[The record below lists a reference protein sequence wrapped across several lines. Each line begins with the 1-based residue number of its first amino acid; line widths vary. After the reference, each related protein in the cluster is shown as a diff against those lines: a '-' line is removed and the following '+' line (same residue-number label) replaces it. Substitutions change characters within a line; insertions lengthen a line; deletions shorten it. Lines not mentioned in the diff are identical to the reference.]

1 MSDEDKIEEAI
12 PQNPNDNDKSSIKNV
27 PENNCRKK
35 KKFYVIGGVLL
46 FFVVIATITLST
58 FSFTKTV
65 RKRKRTLGPELSSAF
80 ENRRFSVSLP
90 KFDPSI
96 LSGYSQCDNLIYD
109 IEESLK
115 DFSNEL
121 ILEELSY
128 EESLVFSPTFRAAPM
143 VMMSNDSNGRMPVAV
158 PTSAKINTEK
168 SAKDSSA
175 SFENAGEDSFGTNN
189 QVAGVEEADIVKSDG
204 THVFTVYGTDIV
216 TLDTQGNELSR
227 LSLLDDIKLT
237 QTPTPTPGQDENEDD
252 GNNKRSLKSIPYYHD
267 PIPRVNGLIM
277 YGNRLVAFVSNN
289 DMRYNYLSYTDS
301 NAVVV
306 VIMDIGAD
314 DGKLT
319 IVEHGRVKGK
329 YQAARSMDQ
338 NVHLVTTSRIDTFD
352 LGYSLRRWRH
362 DYDTLNDKEYLNAAF
377 DVAEATIPKIAEQ
390 LVHDLISSVDDEKS
404 GGGSRA
410 EYDPE
415 SCRHIARVSNYK
427 YGRDLEN
434 ASELSKDSDPTGG
447 SGSLNGFVRIMSFD
461 VMSSS
466 PGEVLSNAHLTGS
479 FVPTSYADIYASQDK
494 LFLGGRGY
502 QKDPASH
509 IWKDYTY
516 VTAFDLTG
524 ASASPL
530 ATGILPG
537 YTLNQFSFDFY
548 NDHLR
553 VATSTSA
560 NRRWNHENG
569 SFDVFAESTNQVLV
583 SEIKDGSINIVGELT
598 GLGPTERV
606 YAVRF
611 LADRGFV
618 VTFQQIDPF
627 YTLDLT
633 DPTKPTMMGEL
644 KIPGFSN
651 YLHPVDDDYILA
663 IGQDADE
670 MGRTTG
676 LQVALFDVSDM
687 SNPEQIAKYVVEGS
701 SYSSAQN
708 DHYAFRYL
716 PVSRKLIIP
725 LSWYDWDPVTG
736 RYSSDSFDG
745 FHVYNIDPHA
755 EEIVDAENNEKS
767 EKITL
772 DFEVSHYREEESRYC
787 YGMANLS
794 PRSLVFA
801 GDLMTMK
808 SHSVNVN
815 TISSKT
821 LINAVN
827 LDENRN
833 ATICVGWWW

>member
-1 MSDEDKIEEAI
+1 MEMTTAEFAADDAAESDASG
-12 PQNPNDNDKSSIKNV
+12 SS
-27 PENNCRKK
+27 
-35 KKFYVIGGVLL
+35 
-46 FFVVIATITLST
+46 
-58 FSFTKTV
+58 
-65 RKRKRTLGPELSSAF
+65 
-80 ENRRFSVSLP
+80 
-90 KFDPSI
+90 
-96 LSGYSQCDNLIYD
+96 
-109 IEESLK
+109 
-115 DFSNEL
+115 
-121 ILEELSY
+121 
-128 EESLVFSPTFRAAPM
+128 
-143 VMMSNDSNGRMPVAV
+143 
-158 PTSAKINTEK
+158 EK
-168 SAKDSSA
+168 S
-175 SFENAGEDSFGTNN
+175 GEDSFGTNN
-189 QVAGVEEADIVKSDG
+189 QVEGVDEADIVKSDG
-204 THVFTVYGTDIV
+204 THVFTVYGSDIV

-227 LSLLDDIKLT
+227 LSLNVKPKPEPIDVEPEPEVLVTTGKKEGEWSYGNDPSGAYASGGVPPKNKDQGNRRT
-237 QTPTPTPGQDENEDD
+237 SDWYPQDY
-252 GNNKRSLKSIPYYHD
+252 L
-267 PIPRVNGLIM
+267 RVNGLLMHGDRLIAIVSRSGMM
-277 YGNRLVAFVSNN
+277 YYH
-289 DMRYNYLSYTDS
+289 MSYADS
-301 NAVVV
+301 SAIEVVV
-306 VIMDIGAD
+306 MDIGAD
-314 DGKLT
+314 GNLT
-319 IVEHGRVKGK
+319 IVERSRVKGS
-329 YQAARSMDQ
+329 YQAARAIGQ
-338 NVHLVTTSRIDTFD
+338 NAHLVTSSWVDTWEFS
-352 LGYSLRRWRH
+352 YSLRRWRYE
-362 DYDTLNDKEYLNAAF
+362 YDGLSDEEYITTAF
-377 DVAEATIPKIAEQ
+377 EVAEANIPKVAEQ
-390 LVHDLISSVDDEKS
+390 LVRDLLSVDKS
-404 GGGSRA
+404 G
-410 EYDPE
+410 EYSPD
-415 SCRHIARVSNYK
+415 SCQHIARISSYK
-427 YGRDLEN
+427 YGRDLN
-434 ASELSKDSDPTGG
+434 SNELSENSDPTGG

-461 VMSSS
+461 MSSS

-479 FVPTSYADIYASQDK
+479 FVPTSYADVYASQDK

-502 QKDPASH
+502 RWEVVPFMTAAADGDASDEEVN
-509 IWKDYTY
+509 IWRDYTY
-516 VTAFDLTG
+516 VTAFDLNG

-537 YTLNQFSFDFY
+537 YTLNQFSFDFH

-598 GLGPTERV
+598 GLGLTERV

-611 LADRGFV
+611 LGDRGFV

-687 SNPEQIAKYVVEGS
+687 SNPEQIAKYVVKGS

-716 PVSRKLIIP
+716 PVFRKLIIP
-725 LSWYDWDPVTG
+725 LSWYSWDPVTG

-772 DFEVSHYREEESRYC
+772 DFEVSHYREEESRYSC

-815 TISSKT
+815 TLSSKAF
-821 LINAVN
+821 INAVN

-833 ATICVGWWW
+833 ATKCKGWWW